1 MADEPKHM
9 MIPYIYERPVERERP
24 ATRVEVEAFENMR
37 DLVAYLQAQGVPA
50 SVEQEMTIAMRAH
63 VAGMAARLHGNKPFP
78 ERSGDLKPGRRTGVH
93 RKKLPEPVQELVAEP
108 VEDDERKG

>member
-24 ATRVEVEAFENMR
+24 ATRVEVEAFDKIR
-37 DLVAYLQAQGVPA
+37 DLVAFLQSHGVPA

-63 VAGMAARLHGNKPFP
+63 YAGMAARLNANKPFP

-93 RKKLPEPVQELVAEP
+93 RKKLPEPVQELAAEP
-108 VEDDERKG
+108 VEDDEPKG